1 MRRGIGPGY
10 FESMGIQL
18 VAGRDMI
25 RADWENSAAVMW
37 VNETLANTQFDGNAL
52 GERLRFDDEVEYA
65 EIVGV
70 VGNTKEFELTEEDRM
85 DVYLPMLVADW
96 TFPGLRTASLSI
108 KVAEGQDLGALVP
121 AARDIIG
128 RLDPNVPLTRTQSL
142 EEVLAESMASTS
154 FTMVLLGIATGVALF
169 LGAIGL
175 FGVISYVVGQRT
187 REIGVR
193 VALGARSNEVS
204 SMVVRQGLVVTAVGA
219 VFGLTGAFALTR
231 LMSVLLY
238 EVSATDP
245 MTFVLAPMLLVGISL
260 LATWLPARRAS
271 RVDPVEALRSE

>member
-1 MRRGIGPGY
+1 MSI
-10 FESMGIQL
+10 EI
-18 VAGRDMI
+18 VAGRDMA
-25 RADWENSAAVMW
+25 RADWEDGAEVMW
-37 VNETLANTQFDGNAL
+37 VNERLANTQFDWKTL
-52 GERLRFDDEVEYA
+52 GERLSFGGDEQFA

-70 VGNTKEFELTEEDRM
+70 VANTKEFELTEDDAM
-85 DVYLPMLVADW
+85 YVYFPLVVADW
-96 TFPGLRTASLSI
+96 EYPGLRTASLSI
-108 KVAEGQDLGALVP
+108 KVADGQDLGALVP
-121 AARDIIG
+121 AARDIIS
-128 RLDPNVPLTRTQSL
+128 RLDPDVPLTRSLSL
-142 EEVLAESMASTS
+142 EEVVADSMADTS

-193 VALGARSNEVS
+193 VALGARSGEVS
-204 SMVVRQGLVVTAVGA
+204 TMVVRQGLAVTTVGA
-219 VFGLTGAFALTR
+219 VLGLFGAFGLTR

-238 EVSATDP
+238 DVSATDP
-245 MTFVLAPMLLVGISL
+245 ATFVLAPVLLLGISL